1 MNRHFLLLLSFLI
14 IALTCSEEPVES
26 AFTYSHSTDSLFGSL
41 QNINLIEISNNTK
54 DEYELAFGENQP
66 RLIPT
71 SILADSLGAVVAIN
85 AGFFDMRAGG
95 SVTYFEI
102 ADSTLSPTRPSGIKY
117 SMNDSLRT
125 GAVVILND
133 QTVLIE
139 PEKKDSVYEKSTDE
153 AYVLVTGP
161 LLLQDG
167 EKVKLASMNFVND
180 RHPRTVICTKT
191 ESILLATI
199 DGRSETS
206 SGMNLH
212 ELQDFLISQNCMDAV
227 NLDGGGSTTMWIKG
241 RGVVNE
247 PSDKSGERPVANILI
262 VKKRDL

>member
-167 EKVKLASMNFVND
+167 EKVRTPGQFVYA
-180 RHPRTVICTKT
+180 PR
-191 ESILLATI
+191 
-199 DGRSETS
+199 
-206 SGMNLH
+206 
-212 ELQDFLISQNCMDAV
+212 
-227 NLDGGGSTTMWIKG
+227 
-241 RGVVNE
+241 
-247 PSDKSGERPVANILI
+247 PKSA
-262 VKKRDL
+262 

>member
-1 MNRHFLLLLSFLI
+1 
-14 IALTCSEEPVES
+14 
-26 AFTYSHSTDSLFGSL
+26 
-41 QNINLIEISNNTK
+41 
-54 DEYELAFGENQP
+54 
-66 RLIPT
+66 
-71 SILADSLGAVVAIN
+71 
-85 AGFFDMRAGG
+85 
-95 SVTYFEI
+95 
-102 ADSTLSPTRPSGIKY
+102 
-117 SMNDSLRT
+117 MNDSLRT

-167 EKVKLASMNFVND
+167 EKVKLASMYFVND